1 MKKLLY
7 SLLFASLTMSG
18 AAAAYGAETGRTVI
32 LSEDFAK
39 FTSGSFGAPDEYNDI
54 AWAGISDYTQS
65 PGWDGEALYA
75 AGGSCYIGMAG
86 FGFYP
91 GMLTTP
97 AFDGSANEG
106 NYIVFFR
113 ACGTAADDVT
123 VTHSSGSKQTV
134 QVTTEWAEYSVPFT
148 SGTDGDKITFSPM
161 SSPLYIDDI
170 VIYYELKG
178 EEPEPAPAGAVL
190 FETFDAFLE
199 GSEADPVAF
208 KDVDGEIPAEYTAA
222 PGWKGKGLF
231 QAGGSLYFGHY
242 GDSDNT
248 QQGYLNTPVIDL
260 SANGGRYTV
269 TFKAREY
276 DFGFGFGYINVGV
289 FDATTGKQV
298 YNNYAEITSEW
309 TDCSIDFTSGL
320 QKCYLQ
326 FTSGLGEAYI
336 DDIAVIQPVSE
347 IEAPVAT
354 GWTDITATG
363 FTVAWNAVE
372 GADSYLLSVY
382 QHDNTKRVY
391 LHENVSV
398 EGTSYTVEGADITKP
413 YYYTV
418 KAVLG
423 DKVSNESNE
432 MRVLGLIA
440 PELLAATNI
449 TMDGFTA
456 NWNQSDR
463 ATTYLLTTY
472 LTHKALEA
480 EDYVLIDEDFSAY
493 SGGSLTEPVE
503 SSLLNGTLD
512 DKISRGGWSVG
523 VLAYTDGAIALD
535 NRTIAEYGTSWMH
548 SPVLDMKGG
557 ACTLTLNHRGVNVKK
572 FNVVVRNAGGEEL
585 YSKELYAV
593 NDWYEDKVELPE
605 VDGKCYISVEV
616 PSSEK
621 GLLYISDMK
630 LTKRLEKDE
639 ELTLP
644 YSAAEVSRPYAQD
657 VTVVSKD
664 VHIGEWQEND
674 SFSYSVKSRR
684 IYSDSYTIEYIFS
697 CEPEAIEVKRPTSTG
712 VADGTVSSG
721 SVDVV
726 DGAIVV
732 EVDGDTAVE
741 VFDIGGRT
749 VYSGSGSAA
758 VRPGA
763 HGIYIVRFG
772 NSVVKVA
779 L

>member
-1 MKKLLY
+1 MKKILY
-7 SLLFASLTMSG
+7 SLLFASLTISG
-18 AAAAYGAETGRTVI
+18 TADALGADAGRTVI
-32 LSEDFAK
+32 LSEDFAR
-39 FTSGSFGAPDEYNDI
+39 FTSGSFGMPDEDNDI

-97 AFDGSANEG
+97 AFDGSVNEG
-106 NYIVFFR
+106 NYIVSFR
-113 ACGTAADDVT
+113 ACGTAADDLT
-123 VTHSSGSKQTV
+123 VMRSSDSKQTV
-134 QVTTEWAEYSVPFT
+134 QVTTEWAEYSIPFT
-148 SGTDGDKITFSPM
+148 SGAPGDKITFSPM

-170 VIYYELKG
+170 VIYYEVKG
-178 EEPEPAPAGAVL
+178 EEPVTPPEGAVL
-190 FETFDAFLE
+190 FETFDAFSE

-208 KDVDGEIPAEYTAA
+208 KDVNGDIPAEYTVA

-242 GDSDNT
+242 GEADNP
-248 QQGYLNTPVIDL
+248 QSAYLNTPVMDL
-260 SANGGRYTV
+260 SGNGGRYTV

-276 DFGFGFGYINVGV
+276 DFGFGFGYINIGV

-309 TDCSIDFTSGL
+309 SDCSVEFTSGL

-336 DDIAVIQPVSE
+336 DNIAVIQPVSE
-347 IEAPVAT
+347 IEPPVAT
-354 GWTDITATG
+354 GWTNMTATG

-391 LHENVSV
+391 LFENVSV

-418 KAVLG
+418 KVVQG
-423 DKVSNESNE
+423 DKISNESNE

-463 ATTYLLTTY
+463 ATTYLLTVY
-472 LTHKALEA
+472 LTHKALES

-523 VLAYTDGAIALD
+523 VLAYTDGAVALD
-535 NRTIAEYGTSWMH
+535 NRTITEYGTSWMH
-548 SPVLDMKGG
+548 SPVFDMKGG

-639 ELTLP
+639 EQTLP
-644 YSAAEVSRPYAQD
+644 YFAAEVSRPYAQD

-664 VHIGEWQEND
+664 VRLGEWQEND

-684 IYSDSYTIEYIFS
+684 VYSDSYTVEYIFS
-697 CEPEAIEVKRPTSTG
+697 QEPEAIKVERPKSSG
-712 VADGTVSSG
+712 IAGGNVSSDR
-721 SVDVV
+721 VDVV
-726 DGAIVV
+726 KGIIVV
-732 EVDGDTAVE
+732 EVAGNTAVE
-741 VFDIGGRT
+741 IFDIGGRT
-749 VYSGSGSAA
+749 IYSGCGPAA
-758 VRPGA
+758 VQPGS
-763 HGIYIVRFG
+763 HGIYIVRLG
-772 NSVVKVA
+772 NNVVKVA

>member
-1 MKKLLY
+1 MKRILY
-7 SLLFASLTMSG
+7 SLLFASLTISG
-18 AAAAYGAETGRTVI
+18 TADALGADAGCTVI

-39 FTSGSFGAPDEYNDI
+39 FTSGSFGMPDEDNDI

-91 GMLTTP
+91 GTLTTP
-97 AFDGSANEG
+97 AFDGSVNEG
-106 NYIVFFR
+106 NYIVSFR

-123 VTHSSGSKQTV
+123 VMRSSGSKQTV
-134 QVTTEWAEYSVPFT
+134 QVTTEWAEYSISFT
-148 SGTDGDKITFSPM
+148 SGADGDKITFSPM

-170 VIYYELKG
+170 VIYYEVKG
-178 EEPEPAPAGAVL
+178 EEPVTPPEGAVL
-190 FETFDAFLE
+190 FETFDAFSE

-208 KDVDGEIPAEYTAA
+208 KDVDGDIPAEYTVA

-231 QAGGSLYFGHY
+231 QAGGSLYFGHH
-242 GDSDNT
+242 GEADNP
-248 QQGYLNTPVIDL
+248 QSAYLNTPVMDL
-260 SANGGRYTV
+260 SGNGGRYTV

-276 DFGFGFGYINVGV
+276 DFGFGFGYINIGV

-309 TDCSIDFTSGL
+309 GDCSVEFTSGM

-336 DDIAVIQPVSE
+336 DNIAVIQPVSE
-347 IEAPVAT
+347 IEPPLAT
-354 GWTDITATG
+354 GWTNMTATG

-391 LHENVSV
+391 LFENVSV
-398 EGTSYTVEGADITKP
+398 EGTRYTVEGADITKP

-418 KAVLG
+418 KVVQG
-423 DKVSNESNE
+423 DKISNESNE

-463 ATTYLLTTY
+463 ATTYLLTAY
-472 LTHKALEA
+472 LTHKALES

-644 YSAAEVSRPYAQD
+644 YFAAEVSRPYAQD